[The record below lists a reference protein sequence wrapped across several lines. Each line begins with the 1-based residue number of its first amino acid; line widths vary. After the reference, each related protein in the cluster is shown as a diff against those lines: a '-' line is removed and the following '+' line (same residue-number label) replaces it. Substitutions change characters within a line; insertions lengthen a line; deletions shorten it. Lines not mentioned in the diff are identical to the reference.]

1 MTIKLNGSTAGSV
14 ALDAPA
20 STTGNADITFK
31 LPVADGNAD
40 QLLKTDGSGNLGWAS
55 DAGKIL
61 QVANSTFNGQASLSL
76 PTAYS
81 NNDSYIYYVSQL
93 DTTLTTT
100 KANSKILISGSISGE
115 FDQPDHIFGFI
126 ISSTIGGTTAA
137 IDALRGTSTNN
148 RLKISFMPAL
158 GYHGDNNGSTPFT
171 TPFSNLYYAP
181 SQAAGTAITIKLGV
195 VSTYYSN
202 RTFKINQAYDS
213 TNNDEHEHLIS
224 HMTLMEIA

>member
-1 MTIKLNGSTAGSV
+1 
-14 ALDAPA
+14 
-20 STTGNADITFK
+20 
-31 LPVADGNAD
+31 
-40 QLLKTDGSGNLGWAS
+40 
-55 DAGKIL
+55 
-61 QVANSTFNGQASLSL
+61 
-76 PTAYS
+76 
-81 NNDSYIYYVSQL
+81 
-93 DTTLTTT
+93 
-100 KANSKILISGSISGE
+100 
-115 FDQPDHIFGFI
+115 
-126 ISSTIGGTTAA
+126 
-137 IDALRGTSTNN
+137 
-148 RLKISFMPAL
+148 MPAL